1 MSGCTGAFNVEIEDI
16 PGIPEEQGPAVRG
29 ARCAES
35 NLQPPDGAGLAAVEA
50 QGTVR
55 VRLDEI
61 SKDWSINMFG
71 MLVMLV
77 LVVFVIVLTFR
88 VGIIEEKVFGLLEGE
103 YQRTAGC
110 IEAPSDTPDEPMD
123 YHRPARLPVAEAVD
137 GAEMSE
143 MDPVW
148 EVEAPKC

>member
-1 MSGCTGAFNVEIEDI
+1 
-16 PGIPEEQGPAVRG
+16 
-29 ARCAES
+29 
-35 NLQPPDGAGLAAVEA
+35 
-50 QGTVR
+50 
-55 VRLDEI
+55 
-61 SKDWSINMFG
+61 MFG

-123 YHRPARLPVAEAVD
+123 FHRPARPPVAAAEAVD

-143 MDPVW
+143 TDSVW
-148 EVEAPKC
+148 EVEAPK